1 MEQPAPQSVAVEPH
15 LPLVAAIA
23 RAMGRRLPPTV
34 EVDDLI
40 NDGVLGL
47 MEALRRYDPQR
58 RVGFATYAGHRIRGA
73 ILDGLRRRDPLPRAY
88 RRLQKTEPNR
98 RVQFLALEEA
108 LMVPDGEEGNP
119 EAVAVEADL
128 RRQVWLGLA
137 ALPPRD
143 RQVLVLRMVRGL
155 LLREVAA
162 HLSLS
167 ITRVAEIQTRGL
179 ARMRRF
185 LSGEPVSCSRRVASV
200 LGEGGRQEAAAS
212 TPNNTTASV
221 PIHPLP
227 PPVTVGAG

>member
-1 MEQPAPQSVAVEPH
+1 MGQSAPQSAAVEPH
-15 LPLVAAIA
+15 LPLVGAIA

-58 RVGFATYAGHRIRGA
+58 RVGFTTYAGHRIRGA

-88 RRLQKTEPNR
+88 RRLQKTESNH
-98 RVQFLALEEA
+98 RVQFLALDEA
-108 LMVPDGEEGNP
+108 LMVPDGEEGDP
-119 EAVAVEADL
+119 EALAVEADL

-137 ALPPRD
+137 TLHPRD
-143 RQVLVLRMVRGL
+143 RQVLVLRMVRGMT
-155 LLREVAA
+155 LREVAA

-185 LSGEPVSCSRRVASV
+185 LAGEPGARSRGAASA
-200 LGEGGRQEAAAS
+200 LGEGGRQEVAAPL
-212 TPNNTTASV
+212 PNDATASV
-221 PIHPLP
+221 PIYPLP

>member
-1 MEQPAPQSVAVEPH
+1 MEQPAPKSAAVEPH

-47 MEALRRYDPQR
+47 MEALQRYDPHR

-88 RRLQKTEPNR
+88 RRLQKTEPNS
-98 RVQFLALEEA
+98 RVQLLALEEA
-108 LMVPDGEEGNP
+108 LMVPDGEESNP

-128 RRQVWLGLA
+128 KRQVWLGLA
-137 ALPPRD
+137 ALPLRD
-143 RQVLVLRMVRGL
+143 RQVLELRMVQGL

-167 ITRVAEIQTRGL
+167 ITRVVEIQTRGL

-185 LSGEPVSCSRRVASV
+185 LVGEPAPRARSAASV
-200 LGEGGRQEAAAS
+200 PREGGRQEAAAP
-212 TPNNTTASV
+212 TPNDATASV
-221 PIHPLP
+221 PIYPSP

>member
-1 MEQPAPQSVAVEPH
+1 MEQSAPQSAAVEPH

-58 RVGFATYAGHRIRGA
+58 RVGFTTYAGHRIRGA

-88 RRLQKTEPNR
+88 RRRQKTEPNH
-98 RVQFLALEEA
+98 RVQFLALDEA
-108 LMVPDGEEGNP
+108 LMVPDGEEGDP
-119 EAVAVEADL
+119 EALAVEADL

-155 LLREVAA
+155 TLREVAA

-185 LSGEPVSCSRRVASV
+185 LAGEPGARLRGEASAP
-200 LGEGGRQEAAAS
+200 GEGGRQEVAAS
-212 TPNNTTASV
+212 TPNGATASV
-221 PIHPLP
+221 PIYPLP
-227 PPVTVGAG
+227 PPVTVGAD

>member
-1 MEQPAPQSVAVEPH
+1 MERPALRSAAVEPH
-15 LPLVAAIA
+15 LPLVATIA

-47 MEALRRYDPQR
+47 MDALRRYDPQR
-58 RVGFATYAGHRIRGA
+58 RVGFTTYAGHRIRGA
-73 ILDGLRRRDPLPRAY
+73 ILDGLRKRDPLPRAY
-88 RRLQKTEPNR
+88 RRLQNGEPGR
-98 RVQFLALEEA
+98 RIQFLALDEA
-108 LMVPDGEEGNP
+108 MTVPDEGERDP
-119 EAVAVEADL
+119 EAAAVEADL

-155 LLREVAA
+155 PLRAVAV
-162 HLSLS
+162 HLSIS
-167 ITRVAEIQTRGL
+167 ITRVAEIQARGL

-185 LSGEPVSCSRRVASV
+185 LTGDPVTCSRRAAPA
-200 LGEGGRQEAAAS
+200 LGEGRRQEAAAS
-212 TPNNTTASV
+212 TPNDNAASA
-221 PIHPLP
+221 PISPLP

>member
-185 LSGEPVSCSRRVASV
+185 LSGEPVSRSRRVASV

-212 TPNNTTASV
+212 TPNDTTASV
-221 PIHPLP
+221 PIYPPP

>member
-1 MEQPAPQSVAVEPH
+1 MEQPVPKSAAVEPH

-47 MEALRRYDPQR
+47 MEALQRYDPQR

-88 RRLQKTEPNR
+88 RRIQKTDPNR
-98 RVQFLALEEA
+98 RVQLLALEEV
-108 LMVPDGEEGNP
+108 LMVPDGEESNP

-128 RRQVWLGLA
+128 KRQIWLGLA
-137 ALPPRD
+137 ALPLRD
-143 RQVLVLRMVRGL
+143 RQVLVLRMVQGL

-167 ITRVAEIQTRGL
+167 ITRVVEIQTRGL
-179 ARMRRF
+179 ARMRCF
-185 LSGEPVSCSRRVASV
+185 LAGEPVSGARSAASV
-200 LGEGGRQEAAAS
+200 PGEGGRQEATAP
-212 TPNNTTASV
+212 TPNDATASV
-221 PIHPLP
+221 PIYPPP

>member
-108 LMVPDGEEGNP
+108 LLVPDGEEGNP

-212 TPNNTTASV
+212 TPNDTTASV
-221 PIHPLP
+221 PIYPPP

>member
-1 MEQPAPQSVAVEPH
+1 MEQPALKSAAVEPH

-47 MEALRRYDPQR
+47 MEALQRYNPQR
-58 RVGFATYAGHRIRGA
+58 RVVFATYAGHRIRGA

-88 RRLQKTEPNR
+88 RRLQNGEPSR
-98 RVQFLALEEA
+98 RIQFLTLDEA
-108 LMVPDGEEGNP
+108 MMVPDGEERDP
-119 EAVAVEADL
+119 EAAAVETDL
-128 RRQVWLGLA
+128 RRQVWMGLA
-137 ALPPRD
+137 SLPPRD

-155 LLREVAA
+155 PLREVAV
-162 HLSLS
+162 HLSIS

-185 LSGEPVSCSRRVASV
+185 LTGEPAPCSRRAASV
-200 LGEGGRQEAAAS
+200 LGKGGRQEAAAS
-212 TPNNTTASV
+212 TPNGTAASV
-221 PIHPLP
+221 PIPPLP

>member
-1 MEQPAPQSVAVEPH
+1 MEQPASQSAAVEPH

-47 MEALRRYDPQR
+47 MEALQRYDPQR
-58 RVGFATYAGHRIRGA
+58 RVVFATYAGHRIRGA

-88 RRLQKTEPNR
+88 RRIQKTEPNR
-98 RVQFLALEEA
+98 RVQFLALEEV
-108 LMVPDGEEGNP
+108 LMVPDGEESNP

-128 RRQVWLGLA
+128 KRQIWLGLA

-167 ITRVAEIQTRGL
+167 ITRVVEIQTRGL
-179 ARMRRF
+179 AHMRRF
-185 LSGEPVSCSRRVASV
+185 LVGEPLPRARRVASAP
-200 LGEGGRQEAAAS
+200 GEGGRQEAAAS
-212 TPNNTTASV
+212 TPNDTTASA
-221 PIHPLP
+221 PIYPPP